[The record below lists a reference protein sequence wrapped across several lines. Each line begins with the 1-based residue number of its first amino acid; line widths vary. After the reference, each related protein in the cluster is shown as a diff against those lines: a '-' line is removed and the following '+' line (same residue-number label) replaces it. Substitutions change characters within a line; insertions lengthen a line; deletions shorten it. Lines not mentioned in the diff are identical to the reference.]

1 MQFSAFGEKFTQHS
15 GILQLMDDLGD
26 ALKSDKPVNM
36 LGGGNPAKIAE
47 VNAVFADVFS
57 KLAAEHAVENIG
69 NYSNPQGD
77 AALIAALT
85 EFLNREYGWNLTA
98 DNIALPMV
106 RKTRFLFVQPV
117 WRQFNLSDGQTAEK
131 AILLPL
137 APEYIGYA
145 DVHVEGQHFISVKPK
160 IENVEHEGEA
170 GFFKYRVDFDAL
182 ESLPELKEGKI
193 GAICCSR
200 PTNPTG
206 NVLTDG
212 EMARFGRFGA
222 GAWDSA
228 DYRQRLRNA
237 VPEYYLQ

>member
-36 LGGGNPAKIAE
+36 LGGGNPARIPEIDRA
-47 VNAVFADVFS
+47 FADIFS

-77 AALIAALT
+77 AALIDALT
-85 EFLNREYGWNLTA
+85 AFLNREYGWNLTA
-98 DNIALPMV
+98 DNIAL
-106 RKTRFLFVQPV
+106 TNGSQNAFFYLFNLFGGK
-117 WRQFNLSDGQTAEK
+117 FNLSDGTSAEK

-145 DVHVEGQHFISVKPK
+145 DVHVEGQHFVSVKPK

-182 ESLPELKEGKI
+182 ENLPELKAGKI

-200 PTNPTG
+200 PTP
-206 NVLTDG
+206 
-212 EMARFGRFGA
+212 RPKSSKP
-222 GAWDSA
+222 SA
-228 DYRQRLRNA
+228 A
-237 VPEYYLQ
+237 

>member
-98 DNIALPMV
+98 DNIAL
-106 RKTRFLFVQPV
+106 TNGSQNAFFYLFNLFGGK
-117 WRQFNLSDGQTAEK
+117 FNLSDGQTAEK
-131 AILLPL
+131 AILLSL

-160 IENVEHEGEA
+160 IENVEHKGEA

-200 PTNPTG
+200 PTNPTS

-212 EMARFGRFGA
+212 EMARLDALAQEHGIPLIRPFA
-222 GAWDSA
+222 KVS
-228 DYRQRLRNA
+228 
-237 VPEYYLQ
+237 

>member
-47 VNAVFADVFS
+47 VNEVFADVFS

-98 DNIALPMV
+98 DNIAL
-106 RKTRFLFVQPV
+106 TNGSQNAFFYLFNLFGGK
-117 WRQFNLSDGQTAEK
+117 FNLSDGQTAEK

-182 ESLPELKEGKI
+182 ESLP
-193 GAICCSR
+193 
-200 PTNPTG
+200 
-206 NVLTDG
+206 
-212 EMARFGRFGA
+212 
-222 GAWDSA
+222 
-228 DYRQRLRNA
+228 
-237 VPEYYLQ
+237 